1 MFDKNWE
8 TLIYKKNKQI
18 NNYPFDWIVSS
29 TKKYIKNCK
38 KKKVIELGCGTGN
51 NLMFFKKNG
60 FKIIEG
66 IEGSKTASSIAK
78 NRFKK
83 QKNVIIFNK
92 DFSKFIFKKENYDL
106 FIDRGSLTHNK
117 KQNIKEII
125 DKIYFSLKPKGFFF
139 SSLFSKKHYA
149 YSKKKTFFK
158 KEIRGKSGLI
168 TSFLDLKDIRIIFK
182 RFKLVSLIHETKNEL
197 MTKKKNCW
205 WYIVAYKS

>member
-8 TLIYKKNKQI
+8 TLIYKK

-92 DFSKFIFKKENYDL
+92 DFSRFIFRKENYDL
-106 FIDRGSLTHNK
+106 FIDRISLTHNK

-125 DKIYFSLKPKGFFF
+125 DKIYFSLKQKVFFLAF
-139 SSLFSKKHYA
+139 LVKNIMHIQKKN
-149 YSKKKTFFK
+149 TFFK
-158 KEIRGKSGLI
+158 KEIRSKSRLI

-182 RFKLVSLIHETKNEL
+182 KFKLVSLIHETKN
-197 MTKKKNCW
+197 
-205 WYIVAYKS
+205 